1 MGFEQIIGQ
10 DSAKRWLTD
19 ALQQDKVPHAI
30 MLAGEEG
37 CGALPLAIAYAQML
51 LGNNQMAQSLRH
63 PDLHFA
69 FPIYKK
75 HGSQKPTY
83 CDDFIAEWRELCLAR
98 TYFGM
103 AEWME
108 ACGAENQQLTI
119 YADESDALTHK
130 LSIKSSQGGYKVVV
144 IWLPEKMQT
153 ACANKMLKLL
163 EEPPAKTVFLLVS
176 EEPAMVLQT
185 IRSRTQIV
193 ELAPAGGRTIEHADT
208 SQFFDLFVSLMRL
221 SYARKVKEMKAW
233 SDRVAAMGRERQKRF
248 LAYAQDMLRENFI
261 YNFRR
266 PEELNNMTEEEAG
279 FAVKFAPYINER
291 NVIAIMEEL
300 SMAQRDVEANVNA
313 KILFFDFALNMI
325 VHIKNR

>member
-1 MGFEQIIGQ
+1 M
-10 DSAKRWLTD
+10 LTGD
-19 ALQQDKVPHAI
+19 
-30 MLAGEEG
+30 ES
-37 CGALPLAIAYAQML
+37 CGGLPLAIAYAQML
-51 LGNNQMAQSLRH
+51 LSNNAMAQNLKH

-75 HGSQKPTY
+75 YGSQKPTY
-83 CDDFIAEWRELCLAR
+83 CDDFIAEWRELCMSS

-163 EEPPAKTVFLLVS
+163 EEPPQKTVFLLVS

-185 IRSRTQIV
+185 IRSRTQIL
-193 ELAPAGGRTIEHADT
+193 ELTPVAERTIEHTDT
-208 SQFFDLFVSLMRL
+208 PVFFDLFVNLMRL

-233 SDRVAAMGRERQKRF
+233 AEQVASMGRERQKRF
-248 LAYAQDMLRENFI
+248 LAYSQEMLRENFI

-266 PEELNNMTEEEAG
+266 HDELNSLNEKEAG
-279 FAVKFAPYINER
+279 FAVKFAPFINER
-291 NVIAIMEEL
+291 NVIAIMDEL
-300 SMAQRDVEANVNA
+300 SMAQRDVEGNVNA